1 MGWYLTGGVSSGD
14 PKEGGPVEGI
24 EMHGGWPGVKVI
36 QNSQRALRD
45 VLRMGRKS
53 HSSPLF
59 AGLWRIVGCSQKGPL
74 QTQRKRLC
82 FQRASVCHLGVD
94 KSNVL

>member
-36 QNSQRALRD
+36 QNSQQSARDALRI
-45 VLRMGRKS
+45 VCECALS
-53 HSSPLF
+53 LVF
-59 AGLWRIVGCSQKGPL
+59 AGIGRIVGCSQKGPL
-74 QTQRKRLC
+74 QTQYKRLC